1 MKQEAKN
8 HLDMYWIED
17 MFIYSFRYALGRMSC
32 APSICMNFLE
42 PCIPYLSTHTLELI
56 FCEIGEYSFSDTQ
69 YPDEWHRF
77 KNKIDKEIK
86 KRSKE

>member
-1 MKQEAKN
+1 M
-8 HLDMYWIED
+8 
-17 MFIYSFRYALGRMSC
+17 MS
-32 APSICMNFLE
+32 
-42 PCIPYLSTHTLELI
+42 
-56 FCEIGEYSFSDTQ
+56 CEIGEYSFNNTQ